1 MKSRILLLVALAI
14 LPLGWLA
21 SRHSP
26 QPDPPAATPVIAASA
41 PTVPTSTPAL
51 AAHASPPISENQPA
65 PPPPP
70 RPPSSRPAPPPPLH
84 PPPRSLPTRPL
95 RFLRPT
101 PPLIF
106 WRVS

>member
-51 AAHASPPISENQPA
+51 AANASTPISENPPA
-65 PPPPP
+65 TNFLARLVKGEPLPVTLEQL
-70 RPPSSRPAPPPPLH
+70 APYLATNH
-84 PPPRSLPTRPL
+84 RNRSEER
-95 RFLRPT
+95 
-101 PPLIF
+101 
-106 WRVS
+106 RVGK